1 MVTGANK
8 GIGLETARQLAFQGV
23 TVVLIARNEKRGM
36 EAASKLHESGL
47 PNVVFHLLDVLD
59 QASILNLA
67 KFIQEKFGRLD
78 ILVFVLLIW
87 ETHEIINIKISTL
100 FVILN
105 LRSKRKGWNLWEY
118 SQRYVKRQ
126 NPILPHLGKG

>member
-8 GIGLETARQLAFQGV
+8 GIGLETARQLAFQGD
-23 TVVLIARNEKRGM
+23 TVVLTARNEKRGM

-47 PNVVFHLLDVLD
+47 SNVVFHLLDVLD

-78 ILVFVLLIW
+78 ILVFVLLLW
-87 ETHEIINIKISTL
+87 ATHEIINIKISTL

-118 SQRYVKRQ
+118 SQRSVRR
-126 NPILPHLGKG
+126 